1 MRTGLLL
8 LGTNWKMNKTIREAV
23 GYTRRLLELLQTIDG
38 SEAAQ
43 VFLIPPYTA
52 IQAVKQAS
60 DGRLWV
66 GAQNMH
72 WAECGAFTG
81 EISAVMLEELGVDLV
96 ELGHAERRRYF
107 NENDAEINRKVHAA
121 LCHGFRALV
130 CVGEQLEDKRRG
142 NGRAVVRNQV
152 RTVFADV
159 QADSAPRLIVAYEP
173 VWAIGAEQADIR
185 MEYVREIQNHIRTT
199 LQKIL
204 GREAAATVPVIYG
217 GDVNLRNAAALVK
230 ESGTDG
236 LFIGRAALE
245 AENFAALIRASV
257 QALG

>member
-121 LCHGFRALV
+121 LRHGFRALV

-199 LQKIL
+199 LQEIL

>member
-1 MRTGLLL
+1 MRTGRLL

-23 GYTRRLLELLQTIDG
+23 DYTRRLLERLETLDG
-38 SEAAQ
+38 ADAAQ
-43 VFLIPPYTA
+43 IFLIPPYTA
-52 IQAVKQAS
+52 IQAVKQTS

-72 WAECGAFTG
+72 WAECGAYTG
-81 EISAVMLEELGVDLV
+81 EISAVMLAELGVDLV

-107 NENDAEINRKVHAA
+107 HETDAEINRKVHTA
-121 LCHGFRALV
+121 LRHGFQALV
-130 CVGEQLEDKRRG
+130 CIGEQLEDKRRG
-142 NGRAVVRNQV
+142 NGLAIVRDQV
-152 RTVFADV
+152 RTVFAGVD
-159 QADSAPRLIVAYEP
+159 ADSASRLIVAYEP

-185 MEYVREIQNHIRTT
+185 MEYVREIQDYIRAT
-199 LQKIL
+199 LDEIF
-204 GREAAATVPVIYG
+204 GASAGTTVPVIYG

-245 AENFAALIRASV
+245 AENFAALIQASLK
-257 QALG
+257 AIA